1 MKYNIITVGSAV
13 MDVFLDTDVHEHG
26 KEMCY
31 TIGAKIKVKNLKFST
46 GGGGTN
52 TAVAF
57 SKLGL
62 KTGYVGK
69 LGKDENSEVIL
80 RELKKDK
87 VDFLGVVDKKG
98 EEHTGYS
105 VILDSK
111 EHDRTI
117 LTYKGINDKLKFS
130 ELGKE
135 IFNTKWFYLS
145 SADGD
150 FLNAQ
155 EEIVEK
161 AVKRGIKIAYNT
173 SLYQVKEDSLKLKK
187 ILKSVNIFILNKE
200 EAEALVGSGG
210 NILDKIRKLGPG
222 IVCITDGARG
232 SEVYGGDKL
241 LKMGVHKVKV
251 VETTGA
257 GDAFASGFVF
267 GMIKFN
273 DIGKA
278 AKIGTMNAENVIQH
292 KGAKV
297 GLMSW
302 NDLKKKLRI

>member
-1 MKYNIITVGSAV
+1 MKYDIITVGSAV

-26 KEMCY
+26 KEICY
-31 TIGAKIKVKNLKFST
+31 PIGAKIKVKNLKFST

-69 LGKDENSEVIL
+69 LGKDENAEVIL
-80 RELKKDK
+80 KELKKNK
-87 VDFLGVVDKKG
+87 IDFLGVVDKKW

-130 ELGKE
+130 ELSKE
-135 IFNTKWFYLS
+135 IFNTKWLYLS

-150 FLNAQ
+150 FLKTQ

-161 AVKRGIKIAYNT
+161 AVKKGIKIAYNT
-173 SLYQVKEDSLKLKK
+173 SLYQVKEDSLKLKR
-187 ILKSVNIFILNKE
+187 ILKNVNIFVLNKE
-200 EAEALVGSGG
+200 EAEALVGSEG
-210 NILDKIRKLGPG
+210 NLLEKIRRLGPG
-222 IVCITDGARG
+222 IVCVTDGAKG
-232 SEVYGGDKL
+232 SEVYDGEKVYQT
-241 LKMGVHKVKV
+241 KAHKVKV
-251 VETTGA
+251 NEATGA
-257 GDAFASGFVF
+257 GDAYASGFVF
-267 GMIKFN
+267 GMIKFR
-273 DIGKA
+273 DVEKSA
-278 AKIGTMNAENVIQH
+278 RIGTLNAENVIQH

-297 GLMSW
+297 GLMTIKEI
-302 NDLKKKLRI
+302 KKIS